1 MKSTWPNI
9 NNFGTSINFLASTLN
24 KRLRVFSETPEPSS
38 FASSAGEKNSL
49 WCLWGYPS
57 DLLRPKDPPSAGSV
71 LRGYAGLPGRGDS
84 PRLLSQVPEGE
95 AGKAGVA
102 GRFSLLQQ
110 TICFLHR
117 PSLSGFQYPGCSPR
131 VPSGLEDGQGPGE
144 AIHAGAVAAGGDP
157 RAESHRDR

>member
-9 NNFGTSINFLASTLN
+9 NNFGTSVDFLASTLN
-24 KRLRVFSETPEPSS
+24 KRLRVFSGIPEPSS

-57 DLLRPKDPPSAGSV
+57 DLLRPKDPPSPGSV
-71 LRGYAGLPGRGDS
+71 LRGYASLPGRGDS

-95 AGKAGVA
+95 AGKAGLA
-102 GRFSLLQQ
+102 GRLSLLQQ
-110 TICFLHR
+110 TICFLYR
-117 PSLSGFQYPGCSPR
+117 PSLSGFESSGRGQR

-144 AIHAGAVAAGGDP
+144 AVHAGAAAAGRDP
-157 RAESHRDR
+157 RA